1 MLTIQPTEPTF
12 PGAWPEMLRKMEET
26 LQRLL
31 PDGERDSSL
40 PTTGGAAPEVT
51 ANPKQ
56 VRLLQRLDK
65 RLGNLEACMERAEKV
80 AREGGSALD
89 EAIVDVERWL
99 QAVRDVEKKLATSAG
114 NPVG

>member
-31 PDGERDSSL
+31 PGGERDSSL
-40 PTTGGAAPEVT
+40 PIAAGAAPEVA

-56 VRLLQRLDK
+56 IRLLQRLDK
-65 RLGNLEACMERAEKV
+65 HLGNLEACMERAEKV
-80 AREGGSALD
+80 AWEGGSALD

-99 QAVRDVEKKLATSAG
+99 QAVREVEKKLATSVG